1 MQSAALS
8 LSVYPGNT
16 ALLDKPHTG
25 DGINLHHREIFSAAF
40 ISWKKFHTEGNKDT
54 FNAKETG

>member
-25 DGINLHHREIFSAAF
+25 DGINLHHREIFSPAF
-40 ISWKKFHTEGNKDT
+40 IS
-54 FNAKETG
+54 